1 MWEKAKQYLRKMG
14 GIILVGSILIW
25 FLGYFPRE
33 TANTARFEQ
42 QTAALQSLPDS
53 PSKSEKLA
61 QIAQQQHI
69 DHQQHSYIG
78 QIGQAIEPIVKPL
91 GFNWKIS
98 VSLLSGMAAKE
109 IVVSTLSV
117 LYTGDE
123 TDEQTLG
130 ERLQADTD
138 AEGHSLFSPLVALSL
153 MIFVLLYFP
162 CVATVSAIVNE
173 SGSWRWGLFVVVY
186 TCSLAWVC
194 SFIVYQ
200 TGRLFVGL

>member
-1 MWEKAKQYLRKMG
+1 M
-14 GIILVGSILIW
+14 
-25 FLGYFPRE
+25 
-33 TANTARFEQ
+33 
-42 QTAALQSLPDS
+42 
-53 PSKSEKLA
+53 
-61 QIAQQQHI
+61 
-69 DHQQHSYIG
+69 
-78 QIGQAIEPIVKPL
+78 KPL

-138 AEGHSLFSPLVALSL
+138 TEGHSLFSPLVALSL

-186 TCSLAWVC
+186 TCSLAWLLH
-194 SFIVYQ
+194 
-200 TGRLFVGL
+200 RLSNGAPLRRAISNRRRGVWLSLPLHPTHRRLLTPIA